1 MHDTGSDWFS
11 FFYMAEYIQELSSDN
26 NKKRLAVIFN
36 FIFYYTCTYDVL
48 SPNTSLSCLLQWSK
62 VKGQKVKGPK
72 VKGPKVKGQKVKG
85 PKVKGQKDT
94 RWSTK
99 HHTEN

>member
-48 SPNTSLSCLLQWSK
+48 SPNTSLSCLLQW
-62 VKGQKVKGPK
+62 
-72 VKGPKVKGQKVKG
+72 

-94 RWSTK
+94 QWSTK
-99 HHTEN
+99 HHTKN